1 MRFTSRML
9 LTTLILLV
17 SAAAT
22 PQAASGRKAFI
33 SAWEGSRVVVTRT
46 LFSIVY
52 DERNRVVPLLKQ
64 EGRVAGLTV
73 ATPSDTYYLFEARR
87 DSEEDIIERDPERL
101 VSALKTQYRRSSHL
115 DIGNTQ
121 DVEPVMLV
129 RYEPGVQFVVT
140 AVRIERDRVQ
150 LRFNKLNED
159 TLATTLTVKWPAPLT
174 KELTES
180 YLIERALTRFIRK
193 N

>member
-1 MRFTSRML
+1 MRSTSHML
-9 LTTLILLV
+9 LTALTLLV
-17 SAAAT
+17 SADPT
-22 PQAASGRKAFI
+22 LHAASGRKAFI

-52 DERNRVVPLLKQ
+52 DERSRLVPLLKQ

-73 ATPSDTYYLFEARR
+73 VTPSETYYLFEARR

-101 VSALKTQYRRSSHL
+101 VSALKTQYRRSTHM

-129 RYEPGVQFVVT
+129 RYEPGVQFVVKD
-140 AVRIERDRVQ
+140 VRIERDRVQ
-150 LRFNKLNED
+150 FRFSKLNED
-159 TLATTLTVKWPAPLT
+159 TLATTLTVQWPAPLT

-180 YLIERALTRFIRK
+180 DTIENALTRF
-193 N
+193 